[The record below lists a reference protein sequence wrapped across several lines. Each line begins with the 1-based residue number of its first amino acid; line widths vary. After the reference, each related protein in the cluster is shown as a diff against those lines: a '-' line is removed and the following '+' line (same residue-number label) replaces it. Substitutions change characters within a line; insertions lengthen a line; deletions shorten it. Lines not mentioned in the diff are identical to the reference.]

1 MHKPQ
6 ATASGGNTQISVA
19 PDGSA
24 VFTLD
29 IGTQDMCML
38 AVKWP

>member
-1 MHKPQ
+1 MGNPQ
-6 ATASGGNTQISVA
+6 ATGSGGNTQISVA

-29 IGTQDMCML
+29 IGTQDIYAL